1 MKTCRDRLRELQA
14 EIGWKGEETTDYTK
28 LPTIKVHGD
37 KLGKVKFHS
46 NKNIK
51 YDKRLGHKSNSSKH
65 SNEVSEKDIKK
76 RYDELIATFDEITQ
90 WHVITT
96 YTTTEDAVAYME
108 HVIESLRDMV
118 DVGSPIED
126 YCGTVDYRA
135 TCKMDDQITSL
146 GLWDEWEKYS
156 SKHKIK
162 PSEIRNARKKFIR
175 SYSKRKSTK
184 LKSYKTFE
192 MYDPIFRVSKMDEQQ
207 LKNKLKQINAE
218 NRDRR
223 DRMLKMIAECFGGG
237 DEYMLKS
244 FKDKT
249 DTMMK
254 RMKHQMND
262 LCKSLQIVNPI
273 NITDTDMETDL
284 SPIDIELKSEKL
296 DL

>member
-14 EIGWKGEETTDYTK
+14 EIGWKGEEPIDYTK
-28 LPTIKVHGD
+28 LPTIKIHGD

-46 NKNIK
+46 GKHGK
-51 YDKRLGHKSNSSKH
+51 HDKRLERKFDSGKDASEISK
-65 SNEVSEKDIKK
+65 VDIKK
-76 RYDELIATFDEITQ
+76 RYDELIITFDEITQ

-96 YTTTEDAVAYME
+96 YTDIEDAVAYME
-108 HVIESLRDMV
+108 HVIELLRDII

-126 YCGTVDYRA
+126 YCSAVDYRA
-135 TCKMDDQITSL
+135 TCKLDDQIISL

-156 SKHKIK
+156 SRHKIK

-273 NITDTDMETDL
+273 NIKDTDIETDL
-284 SPIDIELKSEKL
+284 PSVDIELKSEKI
-296 DL
+296 DF